1 MISLK
6 KYEFT
11 RVKIHGKRQKSPT
24 LNSQSGLELLSLNFT
39 ITKKTIT
46 EIDFNIPSDI
56 ERICVDHTAIRA
68 FRK

>member
-56 ERICVDHTAIRA
+56 ERLLCGPHSNSSI
-68 FRK
+68 

>member
-1 MISLK
+1 MES
-6 KYEFT
+6 
-11 RVKIHGKRQKSPT
+11 VKSRLHSIHSWDWK
-24 LNSQSGLELLSLNFT
+24 LLSLNFT